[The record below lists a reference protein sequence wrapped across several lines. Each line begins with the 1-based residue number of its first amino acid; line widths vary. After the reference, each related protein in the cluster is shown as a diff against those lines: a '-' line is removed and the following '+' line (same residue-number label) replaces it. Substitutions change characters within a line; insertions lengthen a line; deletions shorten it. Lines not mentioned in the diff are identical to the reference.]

1 MPKVINTQIRRDNT
15 NNITYVLKKFDNG
28 TFVLNIYQ
36 AQNKCYYLVRQ
47 QKGICGNARV
57 VLSNTVYPV
66 NTNTQ
71 YVFS

>member
-1 MPKVINTQIRRDNT
+1 MPKAINTQIRRDNT

-57 VLSNTVYPV
+57 VLSNAC
-66 NTNTQ
+66 
-71 YVFS
+71 